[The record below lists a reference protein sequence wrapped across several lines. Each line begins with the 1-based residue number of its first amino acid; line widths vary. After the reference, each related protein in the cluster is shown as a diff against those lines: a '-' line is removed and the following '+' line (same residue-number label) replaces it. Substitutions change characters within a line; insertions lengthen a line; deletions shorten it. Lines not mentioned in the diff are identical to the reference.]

1 MMHESEAGHLNG
13 PENIPP
19 WLADALSGRV
29 PSARGAGHA
38 YLIVSDDADGAALF
52 CRRLAMQELCHDD
65 QHGAACFACQS
76 CNAFLQNAHGDL
88 LILERPDGKTAIG
101 VDQVRQA
108 THFLQQTPL
117 YGDLKMLLIRD
128 ADQMTLAA
136 ANSLLKTLE
145 EPSGNALLLLSTSEA
160 WCLPPT
166 VRSRCQMLRLPLPD
180 ALIAEQWLSS
190 QIDISPDDA
199 KQILAMT
206 RGRAV
211 TALGLADSETLSA
224 QHELI
229 ATLDQLNATQSGLP
243 AIWSGVELDQL
254 LLRLQIWIEDSVR
267 ELAPE
272 YFARDAQSWLLL
284 HRCVCELSARVKQGA
299 TPGKDIV
306 VAELFRL
313 CRSREHVM
321 FPSVVRRFFS
331 SLGTQGLAS

>member
-1 MMHESEAGHLNG
+1 MHESEAGHVTE
-13 PENIPP
+13 PESITP
-19 WLADALSGRV
+19 WLADALSGWL
-29 PSARGAGHA
+29 PSDKGAGHA
-38 YLIVSDDADGAALF
+38 YLIVSDDADEAALF
-52 CRRLAMQELCHDD
+52 CRRLAIQELCHGKE
-65 QHGAACFACQS
+65 QGAACLTCTS
-76 CNAFLQNAHGDL
+76 CNAFLQNAHGDF

-145 EPSGNALLLLSTSEA
+145 EPSGNALLLLSTAEA
-160 WCLPPT
+160 WRLPAT
-166 VRSRCQMLRLPLPD
+166 VRSRCQMVRLPTPD
-180 ALIAEQWLSS
+180 ESTAAQWLAS
-190 QIDISPDDA
+190 QIDSSLDDA
-199 KQILAMT
+199 KRMLAMT

-211 TALGLADSETLSA
+211 TALGLAESDALNV
-224 QHELI
+224 QHALV
-229 ATLDQLNATQSGLP
+229 ATLDQLHTTQIAPPSS
-243 AIWSGVELDQL
+243 WSSVELDQL

-267 ELAPE
+267 ALAPE
-272 YFARDAQSWLLL
+272 HFAREAQSWLLL
-284 HRCVCELSARVKQGA
+284 HRCVCELSARVKQGS

-313 CRSREHVM
+313 CRSRGHAV
-321 FPSVVRRFFS
+321 FPSVARRFFS

>member
-1 MMHESEAGHLNG
+1 MHESEAGDFTK
-13 PENIPP
+13 PESIPP
-19 WLADALSGRV
+19 WLADVLSGWL
-29 PSARGAGHA
+29 PSDKGAGHA
-38 YLIVSDDADGAALF
+38 YLIVSDDADEAALF
-52 CRRLAMQELCHDD
+52 CRRLAIQELCHGKE
-65 QHGAACFACQS
+65 QGVACLTCQS
-76 CNAFLQNAHGDL
+76 CTAFLQNAHGDL
-88 LILERPDGKTAIG
+88 LTLERPDGKTAIG

-145 EPSGNALLLLSTSEA
+145 EPSGNALLLLSTAEA
-160 WCLPPT
+160 WRLPAT
-166 VRSRCQMLRLPLPD
+166 VRSRCQMVRLATPD
-180 ALIAEQWLSS
+180 ESAAEQWLTS
-190 QIDISPDDA
+190 QIDSSADDA
-199 KQILAMT
+199 KRMLAMT

-211 TALGLADSETLSA
+211 KAMGLADPDALSV
-224 QHELI
+224 QHELV
-229 ATLDQLNATQSGLP
+229 ATLDQLHTTQSGPP
-243 AIWSGVELDQL
+243 ASWSGVELDQL

-267 ELAPE
+267 TLAPE
-272 YFARDAQSWLLL
+272 HFAREAQSWLLL

-313 CRSREHVM
+313 CRSRGHAV
-321 FPSVVRRFFS
+321 FPNVVRRFFS

>member
-1 MMHESEAGHLNG
+1 MHESEAGYLTE
-13 PENIPP
+13 PEGIPP
-19 WLADALSGRV
+19 WLADALSV
-29 PSARGAGHA
+29 WLPSDKGAGHA
-38 YLIVSDDADGAALF
+38 YLIVSDDADEAALF
-52 CRRLAMQELCHDD
+52 CRRLAIQELCHSKE
-65 QHGAACFACQS
+65 QGTACLTCQS
-76 CNAFLQNAHGDL
+76 CTAFLQNAHGDF

-145 EPSGNALLLLSTSEA
+145 EPSGNALLLLSTAEA
-160 WCLPPT
+160 WRLPAT
-166 VRSRCQMLRLPLPD
+166 VRSRCQMVRLPTPD
-180 ALIAEQWLSS
+180 ESTAEQWLTS
-190 QIDISPDDA
+190 QIHSSPDDA
-199 KQILAMT
+199 KRMLAMT
-206 RGRAV
+206 TGRAV
-211 TALGLADSETLSA
+211 TALGLADSDALNV
-224 QHELI
+224 QHELV
-229 ATLDQLNATQSGLP
+229 ATLDQLHTNQGGPP
-243 AIWSGVELDQL
+243 ASWSGVELDQL

-267 ELAPE
+267 TLAPE
-272 YFARDAQSWLLL
+272 HFAREAQSWLLL

-313 CRSREHVM
+313 CRSRGHAV

-331 SLGTQGLAS
+331 SLGTYGLAG